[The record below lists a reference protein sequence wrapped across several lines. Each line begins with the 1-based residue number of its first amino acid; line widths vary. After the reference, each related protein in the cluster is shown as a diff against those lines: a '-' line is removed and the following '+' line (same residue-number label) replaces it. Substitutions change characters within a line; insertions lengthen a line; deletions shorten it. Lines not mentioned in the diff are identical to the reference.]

1 MSNMQVQDIIEP
13 NQDPSGA
20 LAEFVADLTYDAL
33 PDEQRDFIKKD
44 ILDELGV
51 MIAGT
56 GHEDVRKMMEV
67 VREWAPAGSGKGRV
81 VIYGDELPPVVAAFA
96 NGTIA
101 RVCDLGDAHNT
112 GGHITE
118 WVVPALL
125 SALPLAT
132 EKVSGKDFITAFAA
146 AAEWGVREQA
156 NYRLQEHIKDTP
168 GECGGNR
175 FTTAAM
181 AKLLKLSKDQIWSA
195 MGFAYE
201 VNPIGE
207 QQKYNEGSPMYMLQH
222 GYGCSNAIKSVS
234 LARHGFRGV
243 QGIYMGL
250 GGQLK
255 IMKHDCVGPDF
266 LQEDLGKRWVWRE
279 DGTMKAYAGCKYN
292 HATLYGVMRMMKT
305 HSLNWLDIES
315 IHFTV
320 SSGCRVTLEPHERKW
335 NPDNQHEALFSNP
348 YSVAYAAKYGD
359 CSILAF
365 QDEEVR
371 KNMADPA
378 FRTLMNNMRYTVDPQ
393 AVPHAFEGY
402 IMHITLKDGR
412 TIDHVESDVPG
423 NVRNPMTW
431 EQVERKFW
439 TCTTLSAID
448 LGKERYGKIVA
459 ACKEME
465 TMEDMNELIQLL
477 VP

>member
-1 MSNMQVQDIIEP
+1 MRVQDMIDP
-13 NQDPSGA
+13 SQDPSGI
-20 LAEFVADLTYDAL
+20 LAGFVADLTYDQL
-33 PDEQRDFIKKD
+33 PEEQREFIKKD

-56 GHEDVRKMMEV
+56 GHEDARRMMDV

-81 VIYGDELPPVVAAFA
+81 VVYGDALPPVVSAFA
-96 NGTIA
+96 NGAIA
-101 RVCDLGDAHNT
+101 RVCDLGDAHNV

-125 SALPLAT
+125 SALPLTAQII
-132 EKVSGKDFITAFAA
+132 SGKDFMTAFAA
-146 AAEWGVREQA
+146 GAEWGVREQS
-156 NYRLQEHIKDTP
+156 NYQLQEHIKDTP

-175 FTTAAM
+175 FATAAM

-207 QQKYNEGSPMYMLQH
+207 QQKYNEGSSMYMLQH
-222 GYGCSNAIKSVS
+222 GYACSNAVKSVS
-234 LARHGFRGV
+234 LARRGLQGV
-243 QGIYMGL
+243 RGIYMGF

-255 IMKHDCVGPDF
+255 IMKHACIGPDF
-266 LQEDLGKRWVWRE
+266 LTEDLGRRWVWRE
-279 DGTMKAYAGCKYN
+279 DDTMKAYAGCKYN
-292 HATLYGVMRMMKT
+292 HATLYGVMRMMKD
-305 HSLNWLDIES
+305 HAFAWQDIRS

-335 NPDNQHEALFSNP
+335 NPDSQHEALFSNP
-348 YSVAYAAKYGD
+348 YAVAYTAKYGD

-365 QDEEVR
+365 QDDEVK
-371 KNMADPA
+371 KNMADPQ
-378 FRTLMNNMRYTVDPQ
+378 FRALMNSLHYTVDPE

-402 IMHITLKDGR
+402 IMRIALRDGR

-431 EQVERKFW
+431 EQVEQKFW

-448 LGKERYGKIVA
+448 LGRERYEKIIA
-459 ACKEME
+459 ACREME
-465 TMEDMNELIQLL
+465 AIGDMNELMRLL